1 MIIIVTGGA
10 SGLGEAITHRLALNP
25 DYTVYF
31 TYNKSK
37 TNAEKIESF
46 FPNAIGIKCDFEI
59 EADIS
64 NLQDQISNIS
74 PDVLINNAYSG
85 SFIKSHFHKI
95 PIDDFLTEFKHNV
108 LPTILITQ
116 AAINSFRKK
125 KSGKIITILTSAL
138 LNSPPTGTAVY
149 VANKAYIQELSKVWA
164 SENAK
169 YNITSNTVSP
179 SFMLTDFTKNMDERI
194 IEQITENH
202 PLKKNLTVD
211 EVAETV
217 YFLSTASSQINGVDI
232 VINSAVNIK

>member
-10 SGLGEAITHRLALNP
+10 SGLGEAITRRLALNP
-25 DYTVYF
+25 DYKVYF

-37 TNAEKIESF
+37 TNAEKIEAF
-46 FPNAIGIKCDFEI
+46 FPNAIGIKCNFEI
-59 EADIS
+59 GADIS

-95 PIDDFLTEFKHNV
+95 PIDDFSTEFRYNV

-125 KSGKIITILTSAL
+125 KTGKIITILTSAL

-194 IEQITENH
+194 VEQITENH